1 MFRAVAMG
9 ISAILLLGVAIAI
22 GPHSTLLAAAESP
35 SEQREEPP
43 QEQGHR
49 PAEEGSPSPD
59 MEALMP
65 QEGEASAEDLS
76 LENLIPDAPDEDAP
90 EGPDEGADDPPIQQ
104 LVPDAPTGEE
114 PGAPDEQRGPPSIQD
129 LIPDVPNSDTSDVLE
144 ELEDREGVHMI
155 MGPLDRDEDE
165 DIPWG
170 MPGEPAPSDPFHP
183 ESSDEDMV
191 SPSDFGFPGVEF
203 SETPDA
209 GEDMPVDAVQEIMEL
224 MAEGEVEAVEEL
236 MEDMDATP
244 AFRDFVDR
252 ALSRQ
257 LEPEPETYELEE
269 IHEAAKAGDVT
280 RLRRILQED
289 PEAIESRVEAG
300 RPTPLHIAA
309 GYGREDA
316 VAFLLEQGADVEA
329 QTAQSHTPLHYGVS
343 SGQSGVVEL
352 LLEAGAP
359 RSVRDYQERTAL
371 ELAREEP
378 ALQHLL
384 PLFPEYADTAEEASE
399 DVDLP
404 RLHQLARE
412 AALERVQGWVEAEP
426 EDLERTDVHGRTPL
440 HLAVM
445 HGRTEI
451 ASYLLE
457 EGANPHSMD
466 EDWRTPLHEAVA
478 GGYKEIVDRLLAER
492 APVNA
497 RDSQGRAAMHV
508 AAENG
513 SVPLLRKLAQAA
525 GAYEARDSD
534 YLRPLHL
541 AVRNGHREAVEYLLS
556 LGASIDVRDIH
567 GRSPLYWAVYKG
579 HASIGRLLLEREPVI
594 EGDNNNTTPLHIAA
608 AYNFTNIAELLLE
621 HGADVYAENRGGRT
635 PLDYAESL
643 GRETMAAF
651 LEENAEL
658 GAPPIH
664 DLVRDGDLPAV
675 KRHLQRA
682 PGDLELADNRGRTLL
697 HVAAEKGHAD
707 IAAHL
712 LGEGADPDSTDENKA
727 RPLHKAAAANHMA
740 IAEHLVAS
748 GAHVNRRDNDG
759 QSALHVAA
767 REGAMAVL
775 ELLIREDAVVDF
787 RDAMLSRPLHLAAE
801 QGHTEVVQRLLN
813 AGASVDVTN
822 GDGRFPLHLAAQ
834 EGHGSVV
841 RLLLANG
848 AKLDGDHR
856 EETPLHLAASQGH
869 EQVIQILLD
878 HGADL
883 EAAARSGETPWDYA
897 VSAERLSI
905 LELFAN
911 HEPALQSEY
920 EAIAAHPEVEPEQE
934 EAEEEGESPR
944 DRFRE
949 AIAEANAEALLAL
962 IAEYPEF
969 ASWSNSDG
977 MTSLHYAVI
986 YGMADLVEQLLAEHE
1001 LDPNV
1006 GNDRGET
1013 PLHYAAFLERQGIAE
1028 LLMEHGAHRHTSDDR
1043 GRYPRQLA
1051 SSSETS
1057 DLMGASAFSTSSS
1070 RTPQPTRAF
1079 GPQPFPWMRQM
1090 MEKESETDVEYL
1102 LERYNEEYLEGDENG
1117 DTPLHWAAR
1126 EGRVWVVDLA
1136 IEAGIS
1142 VNTRNNEGARPIH
1155 FAAQHGH
1162 LDMVKKLVEEGSH
1175 QSSDLNWRTPLHMA
1189 AALGDPEMVAYLLD
1203 HGAQINAMSRRRRTP
1218 LDYALDLG
1226 RHEVAELLIE
1236 RGAMSEQHDIATAA
1250 E

>member
-9 ISAILLLGVAIAI
+9 IIAVLLLGVTIAI
-22 GPHSTLLAAAESP
+22 GQHNMLLAAEESP

-43 QEQGHR
+43 QEQGQ
-49 PAEEGSPSPD
+49 PAAEEGSPSPG
-59 MEALMP
+59 MEALQP
-65 QEGEASAEDLS
+65 QEGEEAAEDFS
-76 LENLIPDAPDEDAP
+76 LEDVIPSVPDDDAP
-90 EGPDEGADDPPIQQ
+90 EGPGQGAGAPAIQQ
-104 LVPDAPTGEE
+104 LVPDGPSGEE
-114 PGAPDEQRGPPSIQD
+114 PGAPSIQD
-129 LIPDVPNSDTSDVLE
+129 PIPDMPTSDTSGVLE

-155 MGPLDRDEDE
+155 MEPLDGDE

-170 MPGEPAPSDPFHP
+170 TPERSAPSDPFRP
-183 ESSDEDMV
+183 ESSDEEMV
-191 SPSDFGFPGVEF
+191 SPSDFGFPGAAF

-209 GEDMPVDAVQEIMEL
+209 EEGTSEDAQREIMEL
-224 MAEGEVEAVEEL
+224 MGEGDVEAVEEL

-244 AFRDFVDR
+244 AFRDFVGQ
-252 ALSRQ
+252 ALSRR
-257 LEPEPETYELEE
+257 EPEIPELEE
-269 IHEAAKAGDVT
+269 IHEAAKAGDVAW
-280 RLRRILQED
+280 LRRILQED

-329 QTAQSHTPLHYGVS
+329 ETGQSHTPLHYGVI
-343 SGQSGVVEL
+343 SGQSGVVEM

-359 RSVRDYQERTAL
+359 RGVRDYRDQTAL
-371 ELAREEP
+371 EWAREEP
-378 ALQHLL
+378 ALHHLL
-384 PLFPEYADTAEEASE
+384 PLFPEYAQAEEDARE

-412 AALERVQGWVEAEP
+412 GSLERVQDWVKAEP

-440 HLAVM
+440 HLAVV

-457 EGANPHSMD
+457 EGADPHSMD

-478 GGYKEIVDRLLAER
+478 GGHEEIVDRLLSER
-492 APVNA
+492 AQVNA
-497 RDSQGRAAMHV
+497 RDVQGRSAMHV

-513 SVPLLRKLAQAA
+513 SVPLLRSLAQAA
-525 GAYEARDSD
+525 GAYEARDRN

-541 AVRNGHREAVEYLLS
+541 AVRNGHQEAVEYLIN
-556 LGASIDVRDIH
+556 LGASIDVRDID
-567 GRSPLYWAVYKG
+567 GRSPLYWAVYRG
-579 HASIGRLLLEREPVI
+579 RASIGRLLLETEPVV

-621 HGADVYAENRGGRT
+621 HGADVYAENSGGRT
-635 PLDYAESL
+635 PVDYAESL
-643 GRETMAAF
+643 GREAMAAF

-658 GAPPIH
+658 SAPSIH
-664 DLVRDGDLPAV
+664 GLVRDGDLPAV

-697 HVAAEKGHAD
+697 HIAAERGQAD
-707 IAAHL
+707 IAAYL
-712 LGEGADPDSTDENKA
+712 LDEGADPDSTDENDA
-727 RPLHKAAAANHMA
+727 RPLHKAAAANHIA

-748 GAHVNRRDNDG
+748 GAHVNRRDNEG
-759 QSALHVAA
+759 QSPLHVAA

-775 ELLIREDAVVDF
+775 ELLIREDGVVDL
-787 RDAMLSRPLHLAAE
+787 RDATLSRPLHLAAE
-801 QGHTEVVQRLLN
+801 QGHTQVVQRLLN
-813 AGASVDVTN
+813 AGATVDVTN
-822 GDGRFPLHLAAQ
+822 GAGRFPLHLAAR
-834 EGHGSVV
+834 EGHGAVV
-841 RLLLANG
+841 RLLLENG
-848 AKLDGDHR
+848 ANPGGDHR
-856 EETPLHLAASQGH
+856 GETPLHLAASQGH
-869 EQVIQILLD
+869 EQVIQMLLD
-878 HGADL
+878 HGAQL

-905 LELFAN
+905 LELFVN

-920 EAIAAHPEVEPEQE
+920 EAITASPEAMQEPE
-934 EAEEEGESPR
+934 EAEEEGEHPG

-949 AIAEANAEALLAL
+949 AIAAANMEAILEL
-962 IAEYPEF
+962 IAEYPDL
-969 ASWSNSDG
+969 ASWSNTDG

-986 YGMADLVEQLLAEHE
+986 YGMTDLVEKLVTEHGV
-1001 LDPNV
+1001 DPNV
-1006 GNDRGET
+1006 GNEGGET
-1013 PLHYAAFLERQGIAE
+1013 PLHYAAFLERHDIAE

-1051 SSSETS
+1051 NSAETS
-1057 DLMGASAFSTSSS
+1057 DLLGASVFSTSSS
-1070 RTPQPTRAF
+1070 RSPQPSGAF

-1090 MEKESETDVEYL
+1090 MEKESERDVEYL

-1136 IEAGIS
+1136 IEVGIS

-1155 FAAQHGH
+1155 LAAQNGH

-1175 QSSDLNWRTPLHMA
+1175 QTSDLNWRTPLHMA
-1189 AALGDPEMVAYLLD
+1189 AALGDAEMVAYLLD
-1203 HGAQINAMSRRRRTP
+1203 HGAQINAMSRQRRTP
-1218 LDYALDLG
+1218 LDYALELG
-1226 RHEVAELLIE
+1226 RGEVAQLLIE
-1236 RGAMSEQHDIATAA
+1236 RGAIAEQYDMETAA
-1250 E
+1250 AAE